1 MSEDLKT
8 RLAALKAR
16 AAYEIDCI
24 EGMAPVWLEKP
35 EADNSYN
42 VVIVGAGLNGLSAAF
57 ALKRRG
63 IRGVVVIDQAVK
75 GREGPWITSARMKTL
90 RSPKTLAGP
99 DFGIPS
105 LSPRAWY
112 ETVHGAD
119 SFAGIEKIARPDWMD
134 YMLWF
139 RDAID
144 VDIHNETRLEAL
156 AESDNGVRL
165 SLSGNTALPAEIT
178 CRHLILANGT
188 DGCGGPLIPA
198 DIAALPRQFW
208 THSAEEA
215 DDSHLADKDVIVLG
229 SATSSFDWAVRA
241 LEEGAKSV
249 TMVARADGLSRTEAL
264 AWTNFPGYLGHYAS
278 LSDDEKWRFS
288 KSFFALKV
296 PPTQDQYDRAC
307 AYPQFRMEF
316 ASGIRSIA
324 IEGERLAVTT
334 ARGKRMAD
342 HILLG
347 TGYAIDFTL
356 RPELAVLEG
365 RFQRWED
372 RFTPEVI
379 EEAPAIGA
387 FPYLGHGFELT
398 PRSDADQWVRR
409 IHMFNGGAVPS
420 LGPVSNGITG
430 VKYGIARIADGMT
443 QTLFLEESGRLHDAF
458 SNYSELHFDPRG
470 KISA

>member
-1 MSEDLKT
+1 MSEDLRT
-8 RLAALKAR
+8 RLAALKSR
-16 AAYEIDCI
+16 ATYEIECI

-35 EADNSYN
+35 QADNRYN

-63 IRGVVVIDQAVK
+63 IGGVIVIDQSVT

-112 ETVHGAD
+112 ETVYGAD
-119 SFAGIEKIARPDWMD
+119 SFAGIEKIARPDWMN

-144 VDIHNETRLEAL
+144 VEIHNETRLEAV
-156 AESDNGVRL
+156 AEGEDGVRL
-165 SLSGNTALPAEIT
+165 SLSGNTSLPKEIT

-241 LEEGAKSV
+241 LEKGAKSV
-249 TMVARADGLSRTEAL
+249 TMVARAKSLARTEAL

-278 LSDDEKWRFS
+278 LSDDEKWRFT

-296 PPTQDQYDRAC
+296 PPTQDQFDRAC

-316 ASGIRSIA
+316 ASGIKSMI
-324 IEGERLAVTT
+324 IKGDRLAVTT
-334 ARGKRMAD
+334 VSGAHVID

-347 TGYAIDFTL
+347 TGYAVDFTL
-356 RPELAVLEG
+356 RPELAALEG
-365 RFQRWED
+365 RFLRWED
-372 RFTPEVI
+372 RFTAEVI
-379 EEAPAIGA
+379 EEAPAIGP

-398 PRSDADQWVRR
+398 PKSTTDQWVRR
-409 IHMFNGGAVPS
+409 VHIFNGGAVPS

-430 VKYGIARIADGMT
+430 VKYGIARIADGLT
-443 QTLFLEESGRLHDAF
+443 QALFLQESDRLQDEFA
-458 SNYSELHFDPRG
+458 NYSELHFDPRD